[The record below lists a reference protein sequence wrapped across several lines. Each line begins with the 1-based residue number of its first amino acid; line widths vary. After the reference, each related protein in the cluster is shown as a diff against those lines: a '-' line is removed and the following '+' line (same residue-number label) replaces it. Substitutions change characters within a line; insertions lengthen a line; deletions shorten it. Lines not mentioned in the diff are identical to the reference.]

1 MKLDLK
7 SNTRTLRARLE
18 TETNPVLRRNIVTVI
33 RHIEGEIANDVDLT
47 MSTMVANP
55 RIRSFFTS
63 LDGRFDPAPLGET
76 TRAKAK
82 ESFIAIEGAEAVR
95 QMYNGVCSARLVWTH
110 FEVKS
115 LVVDTH
121 CIVQEGLFYC
131 PTTGAG
137 LSEIGR
143 TVEDEDALYLGIGR
157 LIVFFPFDVQSGLLL
172 GEDIYVDPTMLDGAE
187 SRKVTAEDY
196 LPGYE
201 TAINLPPLQ

>member
-1 MKLDLK
+1 MKLDLR
-7 SNTRTLRARLE
+7 SNTRTLRERLE
-18 TETNPVLRRNIVTVI
+18 TETDPVLRRNIITVI

-47 MSTMVANP
+47 MSTMVAEP

-63 LDGRFDPAPLGET
+63 LVGRFDPSPFGGSAP
-76 TRAKAK
+76 AKAQ

-95 QMYNGVCSARLVWTH
+95 QMYQGVCAARLVWTH
-110 FEVKS
+110 FDVRS

-137 LSEIGR
+137 LTEIGR
-143 TVEDEDALYLGIGR
+143 TVEDDDALYLGIGR
-157 LIVFFPFDVQSGLLL
+157 LIVFFPFDVRSGLLL

-187 SRKVTAEDY
+187 LRRVTAEDY

-201 TAINLPPLQ
+201 TTIDLPPLQ